1 MKQKFDLRTR
11 TAKAETSFRFGVLAN
26 SLFLESWQYETI
38 KLLLE
43 EGHRLEIFIIKK
55 ESHEKPSF
63 ISKIQ
68 NYPYNRLIFR
78 LWNRFIF
85 RPSSKKTKDIA
96 ELLSGAKLM
105 DCNPFVKG
113 HTTELPEEMIRNLE
127 NENLDFILRFGFN
140 ILRGKALNMA
150 RFGIWSFHHDDE
162 QEIRGGPPGFWEFY
176 HKVPK
181 NGVILQKLSAGLDKG
196 YLLKKNYYPVI
207 YHSYQAH
214 LDQIY
219 TESALMPA
227 QVCRNL
233 DVEHF
238 TPPLSE
244 TRAPIFK
251 PPGNFQMIYFFFLLI
266 YRRIEFHFR
275 FLFRHEDWHI
285 ALVGGSWES
294 AMKNPDLFNRIARQS
309 KNSYLADPFFLETS
323 DDKHI
328 LAEEFNYSKGKGRIV
343 ALKASEN
350 YQTPRVVLEE
360 NEHLS
365 FPYVLEH
372 EGNHYLIPECYQSR
386 TVKLYRIDTKEVKAH
401 FVGELLTG
409 YAAVDPVVF
418 RHEGRWWLLFTE
430 KSFPSVHLY
439 AFYSDHL
446 LGPYIPHQNNPVKTD
461 IASARNAGMPFRE
474 GGKLIRP
481 VQDCSLHY
489 GRAVNLCE
497 ILSLSP
503 SHFEE
508 KIVGR
513 LSPSP
518 LWPYKHGLHTYN
530 KCSDGILI
538 DGKRFGFTVSGFL
551 HQAELK
557 FRKGK

>member
-1 MKQKFDLRTR
+1 MKQKFDLRAR
-11 TAKAETSFRFGVLAN
+11 TTKAETSFRFGVLAN
-26 SLFLESWQYETI
+26 SLFLEAWQHETI
-38 KLLLE
+38 RLLLE
-43 EGHRLEIFIIKK
+43 EGHRLEIVIIKK
-55 ESHEKPSF
+55 ESHERPSF
-63 ISKIQ
+63 ISRIQ
-68 NYPYNRLIFR
+68 NYPYNRLLFR

-85 RPSSKKTKDIA
+85 KPSSKKTKDIT

-105 DCNPFVKG
+105 ECSPMAKG
-113 HTTELPEEMIRNLE
+113 YASEFPDEMIQVLG

-140 ILRGKALNMA
+140 ILRGKVLDVA

-176 HKVPK
+176 RKATK

-196 YLLKKNYYPVI
+196 YLLKKNYYPVV
-207 YHSYQAH
+207 YHSYKAH

-233 DVEHF
+233 DVGHF

-244 TRAPIFK
+244 TRASIFK
-251 PPGNFQMIYFFFLLI
+251 PPGNFQMIFFFLLLI

-275 FLFRHEDWHI
+275 FFFRQEDWHL
-285 ALVGGSWES
+285 ALAEDSWES
-294 AMKNPDLFNRIARQS
+294 AMQNPHLFNRVARWN
-309 KNSYLADPFFLETS
+309 KDSYLADPFLLETPNNS
-323 DDKHI
+323 YI
-328 LAEEFNYSKGKGRIV
+328 LAEEFSYSKGKGRIV

-350 YQTPRVVLEE
+350 YQTPWVVLEE

-372 EGNHYLIPECYQSR
+372 ECNLYLIPECYQSR

-418 RHEGRWWLLFTE
+418 RHEGRLWLLFTE

-461 IASARNAGMPFRE
+461 IATARNAGKPFRE

-497 ILSLSP
+497 IVSLSP
-503 SHFEE
+503 THFEE
-508 KIVGR
+508 KIIGR
-513 LSPSP
+513 IEPSS
-518 LWPYKHGLHTYN
+518 LWPYKNGLHTYN
-530 KCSDGILI
+530 IYSSGILI
-538 DGKRFGFTVSGFL
+538 DGKRFSFTLPGFV
-551 HQAELK
+551 HQAKLK